1 MWSVE
6 LAVMVAMV
14 TFNGLFASYEI
25 ALATVSVARLQVLV
39 RERRRGAAA
48 ALHMKQA
55 LESSLAAV
63 QLGITLVGAIA
74 AATGGA
80 GAEAAIAPVLRDAGL
95 GPKLAAV
102 TAIAAVVIPLTGLTI
117 VLGELVPKL
126 LALRH
131 KEWVCLRLSPA
142 VLWLRFAVW
151 PAVWALEN
159 SATLLTAALERF
171 WWVGQLG
178 ELSAEEEELQDLR
191 AVASLARAARLIGP
205 HQENIIL
212 NAARLSS
219 RPVGEI
225 VLPDEDINML
235 SVDAPIAEGLADAH
249 LSMHTRFPVT
259 EVAGDPQAIIGY
271 VTFKDIVVH
280 LRLEAQ
286 GSSLRT
292 IVRAIPNLPADLPI
306 ASALES
312 LMRQRTHIA
321 LVRDQAGRVVGMIT
335 LEDIV
340 EELVGDIQDE
350 YDLLPVHIV
359 ASGPGW
365 VVGGGIGL
373 DRLREA
379 TGIDLVRR
387 PGPNA
392 PKNLSAWVIEQL
404 GQSASGGEVV
414 ERDGVRV
421 VVRKVRRQRV
431 LEALVTAIGPPP
443 QAADAP

>member
-1 MWSVE
+1 MWSLE
-6 LAVMVAMV
+6 LAVMAAMV
-14 TFNGLFASYEI
+14 GFNGLFASYEI

-39 RERRRGAAA
+39 REKRRGAAA
-48 ALHMKQA
+48 ALQMKQA

-63 QLGITLVGAIA
+63 QLGITLVGATA

-80 GAEAAIAPVLRDAGL
+80 GAEAAIAPLLRDAGL
-95 GPKLAAV
+95 GPKPAAV
-102 TAIAAVVIPLTGLTI
+102 VAIAAVVIPLTGLTI

-131 KEWVCLRLSPA
+131 KEWVCLQLSPA
-142 VLWLRFAVW
+142 VLWLRIAVW

-171 WWVGQLG
+171 LRVGGLG
-178 ELSAEEEELQDLR
+178 ELGAEEQELQDLR

-225 VLPDEDINML
+225 VLPADHINML
-235 SVDAPIAEGLADAH
+235 SVDAPVADCLAAANLD
-249 LSMHTRFPVT
+249 LHTRFPVT

-280 LRLEAQ
+280 LRLEAP
-286 GSSLRT
+286 GSALRS
-292 IVRAIPNLPADLPI
+292 IVRAIPDLPADLPI
-306 ASALES
+306 ASALET

-321 LVRDQAGRVVGMIT
+321 LVRDQAGRVSGMIT

-350 YDLLPVHIV
+350 YDLLPVHV
-359 ASGPGW
+359 VVSGPGW
-365 VVGGGIGL
+365 LVGGGIGL
-373 DRLREA
+373 ERLREA
-379 TGIDLVRR
+379 TGIELEHA
-387 PGPNA
+387 GPEA
-392 PKNLSAWVIEQL
+392 PKNLSAWVIRQL
-404 GQSASGGEVV
+404 GQPVTGGEVV
-414 ERDGVRV
+414 ERAAVRV
-421 VVRKVRRQRV
+421 LVRKVRRQRV
-431 LEALVTAIGPPP
+431 LEALVTPLDSPSQPPT
-443 QAADAP
+443 AH